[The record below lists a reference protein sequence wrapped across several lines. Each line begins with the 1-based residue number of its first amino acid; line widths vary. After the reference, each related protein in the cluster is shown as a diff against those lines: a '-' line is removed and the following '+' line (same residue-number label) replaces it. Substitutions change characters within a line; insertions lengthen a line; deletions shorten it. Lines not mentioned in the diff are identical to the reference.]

1 MTRRNLPATLLNGQP
16 FLVSDALKL
25 GVPYE
30 ILRGER
36 FRRICREVYVAA
48 DAPDSQR
55 LRLSAV
61 QLVVPAEAVVTGRSA
76 AWLLGVDIAL
86 LDDLIEVTLPRGM
99 TLRSRGVLRPLQAE
113 ITDADIVV
121 RRGVKVTSPLRTAFD
136 LARRPDRVEAVVAID
151 AFWHKGKISPE
162 RLLEYAD
169 QHPGWRG
176 VRRIAGIL
184 ELADPKVD
192 SPMES
197 RMRMLLIFDA
207 GLPKP
212 ETQIKVVRA
221 DGSTAARID
230 MGYRDRTLGVEFDG
244 QIHGE
249 ARVRVRDHRRHNEL
263 LGLDWL
269 TLRYSGEDYYN
280 RPEVIIREVTEE
292 YHKRDPDLRRS

>member
-1 MTRRNLPATLLNGQP
+1 MTRRDLPSLLLSGEP
-16 FLVSDALKL
+16 FLVGTAANL

-30 ILRGER
+30 VLRGGR
-36 FRRICREVYVAA
+36 FRQVCREVYVAA
-48 DAPDSQR
+48 DAVDTQR

-61 QLVVPAEAVVTGRSA
+61 QLVVPASAVVTGRSA

-99 TLRSRGVLRPLQAE
+99 TLRGRGVLRPLQAE
-113 ITDADIVV
+113 ITAEDIVV
-121 RRGVKVTSPLRTAFD
+121 RRGVQVTSPLRTAFD

-151 AFWHKGKISPE
+151 ALWHTGKISPE
-162 RLLEYAD
+162 RLLEYAAR
-169 QHPGWRG
+169 HPGWRG
-176 VRRIAGIL
+176 VRRIQGIL
-184 ELADPKVD
+184 ELADRKPD

-197 RMRMLLIFDA
+197 RLRMLLKLEA
-207 GLPKP
+207 GLPMP
-212 ETQIKVVRA
+212 ETQIRVVRA

-230 MGYRDRTLGVEFDG
+230 MGYRDRTLGVEYDG

-263 LGLDWL
+263 QGLDWL
-269 TLRYSGEDYYN
+269 TLRCTGDDYYH

-292 YHKRDPDLRRS
+292 FHKRAPNLRRS